1 MNILK
6 KLRFNK
12 LLIFLILPVLITLS
26 SCGSE
31 ETPQEEEKNV
41 PYVKVET
48 IETQEFTESYNVVG
62 IVKPFE
68 EATLSSEQ
76 GGLITSL
83 SVDKGSRVGRGQVI
97 ARIKKDVEYASYEQA
112 AAQYEFAKSEYE
124 RLQRLYEEGVS
135 TEQAFTN
142 AKYNLEI
149 AERTMEVAETRL
161 SASVVRS
168 PISGVVDMKWMN
180 KGEMSSPGAPIVRVV
195 NVSKVKVSVG
205 IPERY
210 INDVTKGSTVKLT
223 FDVFPGET
231 FTGVVSY
238 VSPTISTTNRTF
250 EIEVVIDNPQGKLKP
265 EMSVNVSVTRN
276 RVSNAIVLDQGQ
288 IVDYGEEKY
297 VFIEEGGLAKKR
309 VITLGGT
316 NGNYVHVTSG
326 LSSGDKIIY
335 EGYQSLADGDEI
347 KVIQ

>member
-1 MNILK
+1 MDILK
-6 KLRFNK
+6 KLSFK
-12 LLIFLILPVLITLS
+12 HFSIVLLLPVLITLS

-31 ETPQEEEKNV
+31 QTPEEEEKNV
-41 PYVKVET
+41 PFVKVRTLES
-48 IETQEFTESYNVVG
+48 EEFTETYSVVG
-62 IVKPFE
+62 VVKPYE

-76 GGLITSL
+76 GGLITFL
-83 SVDKGSRVGRGQVI
+83 GVDKGSKVGRGQVI
-97 ARIKKDVEYASYEQA
+97 ARLKKDVEYASYEQA

-149 AERTMEVAETRL
+149 AEKTMEVAERRL
-161 SASVVRS
+161 SSSVVRT

-180 KGEMSSPGAPIVRVV
+180 KGEMSSPGGPIVRIV
-195 NVSKVKVSVG
+195 NVAKVKVSVG

-210 INDVTKGSTVKLT
+210 INDVTKGTTVKLT

-231 FTGVVSY
+231 FSGVVDY

-250 EIEVVIDNPQGKLKP
+250 EIEIVIDNPQGKLKP

-276 RVSNAIVLDQGQ
+276 RVPNAVVLDQGQ

-297 VFIEEGGLAKKR
+297 VFVEEGGIAKKK

-316 NGNYVHVTSG
+316 NGNFVHVLSG
-326 LSSGDKIIY
+326 LNPGDKLIY
-335 EGYQSLADGDEI
+335 EGYQALADGDEI

>member
-1 MNILK
+1 M
-6 KLRFNK
+6 
-12 LLIFLILPVLITLS
+12 LITLS

-31 ETPQEEEKNV
+31 EAPEEEERSV
-41 PYVKVET
+41 PFVKVTTLES
-48 IETQEFTESYNVVG
+48 EEFTETYSVVG
-62 IVKPFE
+62 VVKPYE

-76 GGLITSL
+76 GGLITYL
-83 SVDKGSRVGRGQVI
+83 GVDKGSRVGRGQVV
-97 ARIKKDVEYASYEQA
+97 ARIKKDIEYASYEQSV
-112 AAQYEFAKSEYE
+112 AQYEFAQSEYE
-124 RLQRLYEEGVS
+124 RLQRLYESGVA
-135 TEQAFTN
+135 TEQQFTN

-149 AERTMEVAETRL
+149 AEKTMDVAETRL

-168 PISGVVDMKWMN
+168 PISGVVDAKMMN

-195 NVSKVKVSVG
+195 NVTRVKVSVG

-210 INDVTKGSTVKLT
+210 VNDITKGTTVKLT

-231 FTGVVSY
+231 FSGVVDY

-265 EMSVNVSVTRN
+265 EMSVNVTVTRN

-297 VFIEEGGLAKKR
+297 VYVDENGIARKR

-326 LSSGDKIIY
+326 LNSGDKLIY
-335 EGYQSLADGDEI
+335 EGYQALADGDEI

>member
-1 MNILK
+1 MNNLK
-6 KLRFNK
+6 KLKIFY
-12 LLIFLILPVLITLS
+12 LSIFLLPMLITLS

-31 ETPQEEEKNV
+31 ETPEEEKSV
-41 PYVKVET
+41 PFVKVRGLES
-48 IETQEFTESYNVVG
+48 EEFTETYSVVG
-62 IVKPFE
+62 VVKPYE

-76 GGLITSL
+76 GGLITYL
-83 SVDKGSRVGRGQVI
+83 GVDKGSRVGRGQVVI
-97 ARIKKDVEYASYEQA
+97 RIKKDVEYASYEQSI
-112 AAQYEFAKSEYE
+112 AQYEFAQSEYE
-124 RLQRLYEEGVS
+124 RLQRLYESGVA
-135 TEQAFTN
+135 TEQQFTN

-149 AERTMEVAETRL
+149 AEKTMDVAETRL

-168 PISGVVDMKWMN
+168 PISGVVDAKMMN

-195 NVSKVKVSVG
+195 NVTRVKVSVG

-210 INDVTKGSTVKLT
+210 VNDITKGTTVKLT
-223 FDVFPGET
+223 FDVFPGES
-231 FTGVVSY
+231 FSGIVDY

-276 RVSNAIVLDQGQ
+276 RVSNAIILDQGQ

-297 VFIEEGGLAKKR
+297 VYIEENGIARKR

-326 LSSGDKIIY
+326 LNPGDKLIY
-335 EGYQSLADGDEI
+335 EGYQALADGDEI
-347 KVIQ
+347 KVIP

>member
-1 MNILK
+1 
-6 KLRFNK
+6 
-12 LLIFLILPVLITLS
+12 VLITLS
-26 SCGSE
+26 SCGGE

-83 SVDKGSRVGRGQVI
+83 SVDKGSSVGSGKVI
-97 ARIKKDVEYASYEQA
+97 ARIKKDIEYASYEQA
-112 AAQYEFAKSEYE
+112 VSQFEFAKSENE

-142 AKYNLEI
+142 AKYNLDI
-149 AERTMEVAETRL
+149 AEKTMEVAETRL

-180 KGEMSSPGAPIVRVV
+180 RGEMSAPGAPIIRVV
-195 NVSKVKVSVG
+195 NISKVKITVG

-210 INDVTKGSTVKLT
+210 VTDVTKGTSVKLT
-223 FDVFPGET
+223 FDVFPGES
-231 FTGVVSY
+231 FTGVVNY

-250 EIEVVIDNPQGKLKP
+250 EVEIVIDNPDGKLKP
-265 EMSVNVSVTRN
+265 EMSTNVTFTRN
-276 RVSNAIVLDQGQ
+276 RIPNAIVLRQDM
-288 IVDYGEEKY
+288 IVDQGEEKF
-297 VFIEEGGLAKKR
+297 VFVLEGNTAKKR
-309 VITLGGT
+309 VLSLGGR
-316 NGNYVHVTSG
+316 NNNNVHIVSG
-326 LSSGDKIIY
+326 LNPGDKLIT
-335 EGYQSLADGDEI
+335 EGYQSLADGDNVELL
-347 KVIQ
+347 Q